1 MTILALD
8 QASRTSGYAVFC
20 DDQLIDSGK
29 FTFED
34 ADIAKR
40 LMKIRNKV
48 EELINEFCI
57 EKIILEDIQ
66 CQGNVVNNLE
76 TFKILAEVI
85 GVLTEL
91 AVEKNLPYEL
101 VYSTVWKSTLQI
113 KSRTRPE
120 QKKNAQQ
127 YVLNTYGKKVTQDE
141 SDAICI
147 GAHYTKKNMSAFS
160 WD

>member
-34 ADIAKR
+34 ADIARR

-91 AVEKNLPYEL
+91 AAEKNLPYEL

-113 KSRTRPE
+113 KGRTRPE

-147 GAHYTKKNMSAFS
+147 GAHYTKKNKSAFS

>member
-40 LMKIRNKV
+40 LVKIRNKV

-91 AVEKNLPYEL
+91 AAEKNLPYEL

-113 KSRTRPE
+113 KGRTRPE

>member
-34 ADIAKR
+34 ADIARR

-91 AVEKNLPYEL
+91 AAEKNLPYEL

-113 KSRTRPE
+113 KGRTRPE
-120 QKKNAQQ
+120 QKKNAQK
-127 YVLNTYGKKVTQDE
+127 YVLDTYGKKVTQDE

>member
-34 ADIAKR
+34 ADIARR

-91 AVEKNLPYEL
+91 AAEKNLPYEL

-113 KSRTRPE
+113 KGRTRPE

-127 YVLNTYGKKVTQDE
+127 YVLDTYGKKVTQDE